1 MEIVVKGFKAHE
13 GDFMS
18 WDGEKIK
25 DLRLRMGWSQSD
37 LARRLQIQSEKIGQ
51 LEMNLEVPEQNILE
65 NLDLLFRQAEA
76 SADFVSCESLAE
88 IIFEESDAPQI
99 DTSSIRSK
107 FNQ

>member
-1 MEIVVKGFKAHE
+1 MA
-13 GDFMS
+13 
-18 WDGEKIK
+18 WDGDKIR

-37 LARRLQIQSEKIGQ
+37 LARRLHVDSSVVSQ
-51 LEMNLEVPEQNILE
+51 LEMELEHPAQEVSQ

-76 SADFVSCESLAE
+76 SADFVSCGSLAE
-88 IIFEESDAPQI
+88 IVFEESDAPQI